1 MEGDGASRNVRIRV
15 LGSGREVGRAAI
27 LVEHGDRGL
36 LLDYGVNFDEN
47 DIPVYP
53 GHVRPRDLDGVV
65 LTHSHLDHIGA
76 APSLYVSVSPP
87 LYGTI
92 LTFEVSRLLLYDMI
106 KLNGMHLTYDEQSVD
121 DMLKDA
127 RSLEYGEEV
136 QAGPFSFKLL
146 YSGHIPG
153 SASVLV
159 EVGGRRILY
168 TSDVNVIETK
178 LVDPAKLEG
187 VKADVVIVES
197 TYGASNHPPRS
208 MTEERFYNAVREVVQ
223 KGGTVLVPAFS
234 VSRGQEIMS
243 LLAERDF
250 EYPVWVDGMIRQVAE
265 LYAAHR
271 RFLSKPWLLLKA
283 MAEFRLVRGWQDRRR
298 AFKKPGV
305 IIASAGMLK
314 GGPSLYYLRK
324 MAADPRNGVFLV
336 SYQGPRTPGRM
347 ILEEGVFGEERLPVA
362 ARIEWFDFSSH
373 IDQEGIIKLLKGIV
387 GVEKVVLVHGQY
399 EVQQALAARIKTEL
413 GIDDIAIPENGE
425 TVAI

>member
-1 MEGDGASRNVRIRV
+1 MQGDGGVRIKI

-27 LVEHGDRGL
+27 LVEYQGRGL

-47 DIPVYP
+47 DVPVYP
-53 GHVRPRDLDGVV
+53 GHVRPRDLEAVV

-76 APSLYVSVSPP
+76 APSLYVSVKPP
-87 LYGTI
+87 LYGTV
-92 LTFEVSRLLLYDMI
+92 LTFDVSRLLLYDMI
-106 KLNGMHLTYDEQSVD
+106 KLNGMYLTYDEQSVD
-121 DMLKDA
+121 DMLRDA
-127 RSLEYGEEV
+127 RPLEYGEEV
-136 QAGPFSFKLL
+136 QAGPFAFKLL

-159 EVGGRRILY
+159 EVAGRRILY

-178 LVDPAKLEG
+178 LVEPAKLDG

-208 MTEERFYNAVREVVQ
+208 ITEERFYRAVREVVE

-234 VSRGQEIMS
+234 VSRGQEIMA
-243 LLAERDF
+243 LLADKGF

-265 LYAAHR
+265 LYAAHK
-271 RFLSKPWLLLKA
+271 RFLSKPGLLLKA
-283 MAEFRLVRGWQDRRR
+283 IAEFRFVRGWQDRRR

-324 MAADPRNGVFLV
+324 MAADPKNGVFMV

-347 ILEEGVFGEERLPVA
+347 ILEEGVFGEERIPVA
-362 ARIEWFDFSSH
+362 ARVEWFDFSSH
-373 IDQEGIIKLLKGIV
+373 IDQEGIIKLLRGLV
-387 GVEKVVLVHGQY
+387 GVEKVILVHGQY
-399 EVQQALAARIKTEL
+399 EAQQALAARIKSEL
-413 GIDDIAIPENGE
+413 GIEEVLIPENGE
-425 TVAI
+425 TLEA